1 MKGKA
6 YEEIR
11 AAQEEAEPLALH
23 YGRLIASGQ
32 LKAGT
37 MLPTRGELADLHGCR
52 YPVAREIHRLLL
64 RAGLIHNA
72 PGPDGDPR
80 QYVGR
85 GDA

>member
-1 MKGKA
+1 MKGKL

-32 LKAGT
+32 LEAGT

-52 YPVAREIHRLLL
+52 VSVAREIHRLLE
-64 RAGLIHNA
+64 RAHLTHTA
-72 PGPDGDPR
+72 PGPDGAPR
-80 QYVGR
+80 CFVGSR
-85 GDA
+85 